1 MFYLIGVSYQ
11 PLFPSLYCRGPYTN
25 WRRYGPTY
33 LLAIATPLI
42 LADQVRHSLQDAGI
56 WPEPGSSMY
65 IDDDSCDIHGL
76 HSFFCLTPVGW
87 LFAIFFTYTGF
98 GLMVSSILWST
109 NLIGKL
115 HRAWS
120 GAVDCGCDEV

>member
-1 MFYLIGVSYQ
+1 M
-11 PLFPSLYCRGPYTN
+11 TN

-33 LLAIATPLI
+33 ILLASIPFI
-42 LADQVRHSLQDAGI
+42 LADQVRHCLQDSGI

-65 IDDDSCDIHGL
+65 IDDDSCDIHGF
-76 HSFFCLTPVGW
+76 HSFFCLTPIGW

-98 GLMVSSILWST
+98 GLMISSILWST
-109 NLIGKL
+109 NLFGKL

-120 GAVDCGCDEV
+120 GQLDCGCDEV

>member
-1 MFYLIGVSYQ
+1 M
-11 PLFPSLYCRGPYTN
+11 TN

-33 LLAIATPLI
+33 ILLASIPFI
-42 LADQVRHSLQDAGI
+42 LADQVRHCLQDSGI

-65 IDDDSCDIHGL
+65 IDDDSCDIHGF
-76 HSFFCLTPVGW
+76 HSFFCLTPIGW

-98 GLMVSSILWST
+98 GLMISSILWST
-109 NLIGKL
+109 NLFGKL

-120 GAVDCGCDEV
+120 GQIDCGCDEV